1 MSTTDRGANQAAN
14 VWMDAQ
20 RSEDFA
26 RLRKRLR
33 GFVFPTAVG
42 FLVWYELY
50 VLLAAFAPGFM
61 ATPVIG
67 NINVGLIFGL
77 LQFVTTFLITIWY
90 VRFADRVLD
99 PVSDKIR
106 RQLEG
111 DLR

>member
-1 MSTTDRGANQAAN
+1 MSTTDPDANQAAN
-14 VWMDAQ
+14 VWIDAQ

-26 RLRKRLR
+26 RLRRRLR
-33 GFVFPTAVG
+33 GFVFPTAIA

-77 LQFVTTFLITIWY
+77 LQFGTTFLITIWY
-90 VRFADRVLD
+90 VRFANRALD

-106 RQLEG
+106 RQIEG